1 MRNKDKIAFDRR
13 YPSAEDLRDKARK
26 RIPKFAFDYL
36 DGGCNEEVNLNRNTR
51 EIREVQLQPD
61 YLSKYTRADL
71 STTLF
76 GHTYSTPFGISPI
89 GLQGLIWPGASRILA
104 KAAFEHNLPFILST
118 VATSPIEEICEI
130 TEGRAWFQFYHPVSN
145 EVRDDLIDRA
155 EAAGAEVLVLLCDVP
170 TFGYRPKEIRSGLSM
185 PPRMTLN
192 NIFQMLARPHW
203 TLATLKE
210 GRPGF
215 ANLKP
220 YMPEKLN
227 LRKLGEFMDHTFDKR
242 LNEDK
247 IGPIRDRWKGKLI
260 LKGVASSAD
269 MKKAI
274 KLGMDGVIISNHGGR
289 QLDAGE
295 ATISTLKRLAW
306 LYGDQMVIMM
316 DGGLRSGPDIA
327 RAMATGAAFTFM
339 GRPFMYGV
347 AALGKQGGAHT
358 ISMLKTQLQQVLEQL
373 GCRAPRELYRHLLS
387 ENPD

>member
-1 MRNKDKIAFDRR
+1 MRNQDKIAFDRR
-13 YPSAEDLRDKARK
+13 YPSVEDLREKARK
-26 RIPKFAFDYL
+26 RIPRFAYDYL
-36 DGGCNEEVNLNRNTR
+36 DGGCNDEVNLNRNCR

-61 YLSKYTRADL
+61 YLSKFSQADL

-76 GHTYSTPFGISPI
+76 GHTYSAPFGVAPI

-130 TEGRAWFQFYHPVSN
+130 TDGKAWFQFYHPVSN
-145 EVRDDLIDRA
+145 EIRDNLIDRA

-192 NIFQMLARPHW
+192 NILQILARPHW
-203 TLATLKE
+203 ALATLRE
-210 GRPGF
+210 GKPGF

-220 YMPEKLN
+220 YMPNGLN
-227 LRKLGEFMDHTFDKR
+227 LGQLGQFMDQTFDKR

-247 IGPIRDRWKGKLI
+247 IGPIRDRWKGKLV
-260 LKGVASSAD
+260 LKGVASASD

-295 ATISTLKRLAW
+295 ATISSLKRLAW
-306 LYGDQMVIMM
+306 LYGDQMAIMM

-347 AALGKQGGAHT
+347 AALGRKGGTHT
-358 ISMLKTQLQQVLEQL
+358 ISMLKTQLQQIMEQL
-373 GCRAPRELYRHLLS
+373 GCSTPRELYRHLLS

>member
-1 MRNKDKIAFDRR
+1 MRNQDKIAFNRR
-13 YPSAEDLRDKARK
+13 YPSVEDLREKARK
-26 RIPKFAFDYL
+26 RIPRFAYDYL
-36 DGGCNEEVNLNRNTR
+36 DGGCNDEVNLNRNTC

-61 YLSKYTRADL
+61 YLSKYQGTDL

-76 GHTYSTPFGISPI
+76 GHTYSAPFGVAPI

-118 VATSPIEEICEI
+118 VATSPIEEICKI
-130 TEGRAWFQFYHPVSN
+130 TEGKAWFQFYHPVSN
-145 EVRDDLIDRA
+145 EIRDNLIDRA

-192 NIFQMLARPHW
+192 NILQMLAHPHW
-203 TLATLKE
+203 SLATLRE
-210 GRPGF
+210 GKPGF

-220 YMPEKLN
+220 YMPNGLN
-227 LRKLGEFMDHTFDKR
+227 LGQLGQFMDQTFDKR

-247 IGPIRDRWKGKLI
+247 IGPIRDRWKGKLV
-260 LKGVASSAD
+260 LKGVASASD

-295 ATISTLKRLAW
+295 ATISSLKRLAW
-306 LYGDQMVIMM
+306 LYGDQMAIMM

-347 AALGKQGGAHT
+347 AALGRKGGTHT
-358 ISMLKTQLQQVLEQL
+358 ISMLKTQLQQIMEQL
-373 GCRAPRELYRHLLS
+373 GCSATRELYRHLLS
-387 ENPD
+387 EHPY